1 MGFTV
6 RGLDEFSLSLKEAAE
21 LPNSVKDDMLKA
33 GADVLVTALK
43 KKIEALG
50 LIKTGSLLN
59 SIQAFRKL
67 RHGEIIYRI
76 YPYGKHGTRNRR
88 AVTKVY
94 KQSKHGRTYTVGGD
108 TVDVTNNE
116 VGFIHELGAS
126 RRGIPAKMWM
136 HSTVEASAAQ
146 VEAAEF
152 AVYDEYLKS
161 KNL

>member
-6 RGLDEFSLSLKEAAE
+6 IGLDEFSLSLQEMAE
-21 LPNSVKDDMLKA
+21 LPEPVKDKMLKA
-33 GADVLVTALK
+33 GADVLVSALK
-43 KKIEALG
+43 RKIEALG
-50 LIKTGSLLN
+50 LVKTGSLLN
-59 SIQAFRKL
+59 SIQAFRKI
-67 RHGEIIYRI
+67 RHREVIYKI

-116 VGFIHELGAS
+116 VGFIHEFGAS

-136 HSTVEASAAQ
+136 HSTVEAVAEQ
-146 VEAAEF
+146 VAAAEF